1 MIRITPRTAV
11 IPSVPADTE
20 MIAAKVGPRH
30 GVHPRAK
37 TPPSSGAP
45 NQVDHFFGAIR
56 VSRCRAGTIPMNAR
70 PMTMVI
76 TPPMRMRVSALSVSM
91 LIAPKTVTVASTK
104 TMVKP
109 RMNNPAAPATAHW
122 RLVTTVP
129 PSAS

>member
-1 MIRITPRTAV
+1 
-11 IPSVPADTE
+11 
-20 MIAAKVGPRH
+20 
-30 GVHPRAK
+30 
-37 TPPSSGAP
+37 
-45 NQVDHFFGAIR
+45 
-56 VSRCRAGTIPMNAR
+56 MNAR